1 MQRRKTNEGNPA
13 DWFMLA
19 ADRLSSADV
28 LWEHQ
33 GLTGTG
39 IEALQEAVERYLKGY
54 LIGKGWVLV
63 KTHDLTRLIKEA
75 AQYDHCF
82 GQFKTLAE
90 DLTEDF
96 FAQHYPGSDLTK
108 VGENYEELRRN
119 TDCLVALIRLGMP
132 QAFES

>member
-1 MQRRKTNEGNPA
+1 MQRRKTNENDPA

-19 ADRLSSADV
+19 ADRLSGADT
-28 LWEHQ
+28 LWRHQ

-54 LIGKGWVLV
+54 LVGKGWVLV
-63 KTHDLTRLIKEA
+63 KTHDLTRLVKEA
-75 AQYDHCF
+75 TKFDNRF

-96 FAQHYPGSDLTK
+96 FAQHYPGSDLSQ
-108 VGENYEELRRN
+108 VGENYEELRQN
-119 TDCLVALIRLGMP
+119 TEMLVELIRQCLP
-132 QAFES
+132 QSFDS